1 MQVRNINFRAK
12 KRPKLLQPLWFL
24 CYCAAIVNLSLVF
37 SVMIKT
43 PTTPFCLNVT
53 FNVSDSLFFALA
65 FSPLSLLNLLSVHRT
80 LFVVSISLEFSI
92 GFLANS
98 ISRLSFLFQYVD
110 LHFSFSSSHFFF
122 LPSLSHLPLFL
133 FFCFLPLC
141 FCFFFICQNQYYGF
155 LVSYWVVPGLNIL
168 EKFKCVLYVLRS
180 AVPWAISHCKHII
193 VHVLKPISRVQHE
206 GLFCTG
212 LRVCIFCYSSPRI
225 HSAHHRVCP
234 VTELSAADTT
244 NVSGSCKTLVC
255 G

>member
-12 KRPKLLQPLWFL
+12 KWPKLLQPLWFL

-110 LHFSFSSSHFFF
+110 LHFSFSSSHFSS
-122 LPSLSHLPLFL
+122 SLLFL
-133 FFCFLPLC
+133 IFHFSFSSASFLFVSAFSL
-141 FCFFFICQNQYYGF
+141 FVKISTMGF
-155 LVSYWVVPGLNIL
+155 L
-168 EKFKCVLYVLRS
+168 
-180 AVPWAISHCKHII
+180 
-193 VHVLKPISRVQHE
+193 
-206 GLFCTG
+206 
-212 LRVCIFCYSSPRI
+212 
-225 HSAHHRVCP
+225 
-234 VTELSAADTT
+234 
-244 NVSGSCKTLVC
+244 
-255 G
+255 